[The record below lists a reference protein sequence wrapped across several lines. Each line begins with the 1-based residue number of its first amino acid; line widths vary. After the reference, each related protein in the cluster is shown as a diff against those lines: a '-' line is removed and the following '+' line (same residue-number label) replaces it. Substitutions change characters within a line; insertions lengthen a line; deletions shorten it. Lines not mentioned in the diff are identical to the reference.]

1 MTRLDDRSHLDHT
14 VTTCTSKAQARDN
27 HLPGIRL
34 IEIPPTLAIRIQSGP
49 TRAILPCNTRLER
62 PHRFQNMVCCII

>member
-1 MTRLDDRSHLDHT
+1 MTRLDDRGHLDHT
-14 VTTCTSKAQARDN
+14 MATCPSKAQSRDN
-27 HLPGIRL
+27 HLPGICI

-49 TRAILPCNTRLER
+49 TRAILPWDTRLER